1 MATKKMWI
9 LTAAL
14 ALTMA
19 APAARGQAQQPQA
32 IAITGGRILTVTHG
46 VIQRGTVLVENGRIA
61 AVGESVQAPKGARVI
76 DAAGK
81 VVIPGFFDAG
91 DNLGLVEI
99 PAEAITV
106 DDTEYNSPLH
116 PELRV
121 LDALNPT
128 SEVLRVV
135 RAAGITN
142 ALSMP
147 ALGNLISGQSAVI
160 QLEGN
165 SVEDLVVKSPAAL
178 HINLGEPSKMI
189 YGRKGKAPQTRMGQM
204 AMLRQ
209 EFLAAQH
216 YRAVQQA
223 FAGGEHSNG
232 AGSAGEQSG
241 HSGANAK
248 AGPKAPPSTDLKMEA
263 MLLALDAKIPV
274 VVRAARASDI
284 EMAMRLADEFH
295 LRLIVDEG
303 ASAWRLASDLAARKI
318 PVIVGPV
325 LEQPGRMETLDV
337 RRDNAAILYKAGV
350 PIAFQSES
358 VDGVRDLPFQVEYA
372 IGAGLP
378 DDAALAA
385 VTINPAR
392 FYGVD
397 SSLGS
402 IEAGKQANLLV
413 LDGAPFRVKTHVIT
427 ELIQGKVIDLS
438 NHQTRLY
445 DYYRKKYGISGP

>member
-1 MATKKMWI
+1 ME
-9 LTAAL
+9 AAL
-14 ALTMA
+14 AA
-19 APAARGQAQQPQA
+19 ALMISALPARAQQT

-46 VIQRGTVLVENGRIA
+46 VIDHGTVLVENGRIA
-61 AVGESVQAPKGARVI
+61 AVGESVPVPSGARVI
-76 DAAGK
+76 DASGK
-81 VVIPGFFDAG
+81 VVTPGLIDAG
-91 DNLGLVEI
+91 DMLGLVEI
-99 PAEAITV
+99 PAESITV

-121 LDALNPT
+121 LDALNPL

-147 ALGNLISGQSAVI
+147 ALGNLIAGQSAVI
-160 QLEGN
+160 QLDGS

-178 HINLGEPSKMI
+178 HINLGEPSKLI
-189 YGRKGKAPQTRMGQM
+189 YGAKGKAPETRMGQM

-223 FAGGEHSNG
+223 FARGEHSDGAQGSNG
-232 AGSAGEQSG
+232 
-241 HSGANAK
+241 K
-248 AGPKAPPSTDLKMEA
+248 ASSKAPPATDLKMES

-303 ASAWRLASDLAARKI
+303 ASAWRLATELAARKI

-325 LEQPGRMETLDV
+325 LQQPGRMETLDV

-350 PIAFQSES
+350 QIAFQSES
-358 VDGVRDLPFQVEYA
+358 VDAVRDLPFEVEYA

-378 DDAALAA
+378 EDAALAA

-392 FYGVD
+392 FFGVE

-402 IEAGKQANLLV
+402 IESGKQANLLV
-413 LDGAPFRVKTHVIT
+413 LDGAPFRVKAHVVT
-427 ELIQGKVIDLS
+427 ELIQGKAVDLS

-445 DYYRKKYGISGP
+445 DFYRKKYGISSK